1 MVCNRVGLLCCLL
14 KIQWN
19 GAFVI
24 PTVCCLLKTQGL
36 GAFVIPIVVFFLN
49 AVFGDE
55 CLPYRAG
62 MCEFVTGLFYQ
73 NTVFSAVS
81 SSRLEGFL

>member
-1 MVCNRVGLLCCLL
+1 M
-14 KIQWN
+14 
-19 GAFVI
+19 
-24 PTVCCLLKTQGL
+24 
-36 GAFVIPIVVFFLN
+36 IPIVVFFLN

-55 CLPYRAG
+55 CLPYRTG